1 MIVNCFNV
9 KWAAKVQI
17 VFAISAVVALV
28 MIIGIGVYA
37 MATSKGPFTPSEC
50 GSESEKYQR
59 TGENDSKNKGE
70 TSKEI
75 FAFTFAFARC
85 EHSLNK
91 NAFQQD
97 AYRPLQWPPLDVST
111 RGGGRGCLPTRG
123 RGCRPTGGVAS
134 GWRPAPPYEQTI
146 RCKNITFPCDR

>member
-59 TGENDSKNKGE
+59 TGENDSKNTGKHQRKFSFLHLLSLGVN
-70 TSKEI
+70 TVLTRMHSSRMR
-75 FAFTFAFARC
+75 TDRC
-85 EHSLNK
+85 
-91 NAFQQD
+91 
-97 AYRPLQWPPLDVST
+97 
-111 RGGGRGCLPTRG
+111 
-123 RGCRPTGGVAS
+123 S
-134 GWRPAPPYEQTI
+134 GHH
-146 RCKNITFPCDR
+146 

>member
-59 TGENDSKNKGE
+59 TGENDQRIKGNIKGNVRFLHLLSLGVNKLKQECIPVGCVP
-70 TSKEI
+70 T
-75 FAFTFAFARC
+75 AAVATTRC
-85 EHSLNK
+85 QHPGWWEGVS
-91 NAFQQD
+91 
-97 AYRPLQWPPLDVST
+97 AY
-111 RGGGRGCLPTRG
+111 
-123 RGCRPTGGVAS
+123 
-134 GWRPAPPYEQTI
+134 
-146 RCKNITFPCDR
+146 

>member
-59 TGENDSKNKGE
+59 TFENDQRIKG
-70 TSKEI
+70 K
-75 FAFTFAFARC
+75 RQRKC
-85 EHSLNK
+85 SL
-91 NAFQQD
+91 
-97 AYRPLQWPPLDVST
+97 LHLLS
-111 RGGGRGCLPTRG
+111 L
-123 RGCRPTGGVAS
+123 GV
-134 GWRPAPPYEQTI
+134 YTV
-146 RCKNITFPCDR
+146 